1 MAKLPDYVAAAKPSP
16 ADARAPWYT
25 NTAPTY
31 AGVMLWFVF
40 WQGIVSGLPTL
51 GGSLASGLVVGI
63 AGIIVAALFCHFL
76 TYMAPAMMGQKT
88 GLPLYI
94 VGTSTY
100 GVQGGFIMPGF
111 MMGALQFGWLAVNA
125 FFSAYMICLSLRIGC
140 VEVGGIY
147 EVIVPGPIHATIT
160 IIFLLGAVFMGLVG
174 IKYIAKVATYVPL
187 VFLAILIILFAK
199 TAGGLG
205 SFTPDKVI
213 EASKAAPEKRAA
225 ALDATKAEFA
235 AIEAKGELTDAQKA
249 VRDNKIAAA
258 EGAVESAKGIAGT
271 EATGTFGILAFLSAY
286 IVGFFATAGAAG
298 ADFGTGARN
307 KSDVQMGGLVGI
319 VGATAFAA
327 IFSMLIVAGAYGGDM
342 ITANG
347 LVGNFD
353 PLALM
358 GSDTLLGDTARW
370 ASLALGLAAF
380 APACFP
386 ALIAANSF
394 RSTMPKAWK
403 PAVGIGTLVA
413 IALAVTG
420 YAGQA
425 VTVFAIVGASFGP
438 ICGAMTADYIL
449 SGFKWNGPRAGFN
462 PAGWISWAVGFVV
475 GAYDLVAPLA
485 GGKAIGIPCAP
496 MAALIVGFVL
506 YVILSKLGLES
517 KTLEMPEAPAEE
529 PAEAPAE

>member
-1 MAKLPDYVAAAKPSP
+1 
-16 ADARAPWYT
+16 
-25 NTAPTY
+25 
-31 AGVMLWFVF
+31 
-40 WQGIVSGLPTL
+40 
-51 GGSLASGLVVGI
+51 
-63 AGIIVAALFCHFL
+63 
-76 TYMAPAMMGQKT
+76 
-88 GLPLYI
+88 
-94 VGTSTY
+94 
-100 GVQGGFIMPGF
+100 
-111 MMGALQFGWLAVNA
+111 
-125 FFSAYMICLSLRIGC
+125 
-140 VEVGGIY
+140 
-147 EVIVPGPIHATIT
+147 
-160 IIFLLGAVFMGLVG
+160 
-174 IKYIAKVATYVPL
+174 
-187 VFLAILIILFAK
+187 
-199 TAGGLG
+199 
-205 SFTPDKVI
+205 
-213 EASKAAPEKRAA
+213 
-225 ALDATKAEFA
+225 
-235 AIEAKGELTDAQKA
+235 
-249 VRDNKIAAA
+249 
-258 EGAVESAKGIAGT
+258 
-271 EATGTFGILAFLSAY
+271 
-286 IVGFFATAGAAG
+286 
-298 ADFGTGARN
+298 
-307 KSDVQMGGLVGI
+307 MGGLVGI

-327 IFSMLIVAGAYGGDM
+327 IFAMLIVAGAYGGDM

-413 IALAVTG
+413 IALAVSG

-517 KTLEMPEAPAEE
+517 KTLEMPEAPAE
-529 PAEAPAE
+529 APAE